1 MFMWFEQKW
10 MWISKW
16 CWVWKCYKCFCR
28 RFCKILSTSI
38 HSFLVETVWLEKMIT
53 EGWHR
58 TLEYQLS
65 GISTHLYGYNIRPT
79 IIIRP
84 SYFNIHQLYNIYVCF
99 HIYICVCVFQSFPR
113 YVRIQPPLVRYSSS
127 IRIWQSTAAPSAA
140 AASEAPGSAGCS
152 CYVAWNSRGRGGA
165 VEDHYRWLNKW
176 LITIVINGL

>member
-99 HIYICVCVFQSFPR
+99 HIYVCVCVPIFPQICQDSTSIGT
-113 YVRIQPPLVRYSSS
+113 VQQLHQDLAVYSSS
-127 IRIWQSTAAPSAA
+127 ICGSGF
-140 AASEAPGSAGCS
+140 GSA
-152 CYVAWNSRGRGGA
+152 WQRGVQLLRGLEQQRPRRSGGGS
-165 VEDHYRWLNKW
+165 L
-176 LITIVINGL
+176 